1 VSHANDANSTRPIPG
16 PPPLYANVGGPPRPL
31 SDYPAAYR
39 ASAIVGALIS
49 LAPGERNGPAVLP
62 DDDLDAL
69 LGSNK
74 GFPMAPKGGE
84 K

>member
-1 VSHANDANSTRPIPG
+1 MSHASDAKPTRPG
-16 PPPLYANVGGPPRPL
+16 PPLYANVGGPPRPL

-49 LAPGERNGPAVLP
+49 LAPGERSGPAVLP

-74 GFPMAPKGGE
+74 GFPVPPKGGE